1 MLAGVFLCLLASFS
15 FSSCGASVEDIP
27 RLRKQLSSS
36 DASKRNEAA
45 LALAGLGAKAQPAE
59 DSLIRL
65 LSDKNSGVKS
75 SAAYA
80 LRAIDTPKARAA
92 LDKATKDSE

>member
-1 MLAGVFLCLLASFS
+1 MVFSA
-15 FSSCGASVEDIP
+15 CGASVEDIP
-27 RLRKQLSSS
+27 RLKKELSSP
-36 DASKRNEAA
+36 DASQRNKAA
-45 LALAGLGAKAQPAE
+45 LALAGLGEKAQPAE
-59 DSLIRL
+59 DALIRL

-92 LDKATKDSE
+92 LDKATKNSD